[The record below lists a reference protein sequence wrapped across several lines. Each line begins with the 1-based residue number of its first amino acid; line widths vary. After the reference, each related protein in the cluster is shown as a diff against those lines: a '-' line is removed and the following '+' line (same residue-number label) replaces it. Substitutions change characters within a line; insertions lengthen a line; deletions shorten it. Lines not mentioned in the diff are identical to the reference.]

1 MLETFA
7 LNTTLLDSPAP
18 TVPDSAVPDT
28 AVPDTTLPSLP
39 RRVEN
44 YTICCPKYV
53 TVEELIAEADSVAVA
68 RLS

>member
-1 MLETFA
+1 
-7 LNTTLLDSPAP
+7 
-18 TVPDSAVPDT
+18 
-28 AVPDTTLPSLP
+28 VPDTTLPSLP